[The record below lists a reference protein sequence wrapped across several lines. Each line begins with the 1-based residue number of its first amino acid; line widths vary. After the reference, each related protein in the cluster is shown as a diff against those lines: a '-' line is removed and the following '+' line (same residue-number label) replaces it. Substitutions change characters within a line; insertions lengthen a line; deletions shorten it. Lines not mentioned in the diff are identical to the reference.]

1 MSRAKT
7 SGQIKHKERTKAA
20 DIAGLKGK
28 ETTTMAAAARV
39 DVNKP
44 LTEQQ
49 RMFVQLWAEG
59 DSIPNAY
66 QRAGY
71 SIQDVSYAYRMTK
84 MPNILKQYNLVKEE
98 FRKAAQMTR
107 EEVMLGIKDAID
119 MAKLMSEPATMIA
132 GYREIGKL
140 CGYYEPK
147 KVDINVNVNGS
158 VAIERMNKMTDAE
171 LLKIIEEASLTGVDQ
186 ALIGQD
192 HDDGDQEA

>member
-1 MSRAKT
+1 MT
-7 SGQIKHKERTKAA
+7 SGEAKRKLRNKDAN
-20 DIAGLKGK
+20 IASVRGK

-49 RMFVQLWAEG
+49 RRFVSLWAEG

-107 EEVMLGIKDAID
+107 EEVMLGLKDAID

-158 VAIERMNKMTDAE
+158 IAIERMNKMSDAE

-192 HDDGDQEA
+192 HDDGDEEDS

>member
-1 MSRAKT
+1 MSTAKT
-7 SGQIKHKERTKAA
+7 SGQIRQKQRTKAA

-132 GYREIGKL
+132 GFREIGKL

-158 VAIERMNKMTDAE
+158 IAIERMNKMTDAE
-171 LLKIIEEASLTGVDQ
+171 LLKIIEEASQTGVDQ

>member
-1 MSRAKT
+1 MTTMRNTA
-7 SGQIKHKERTKAA
+7 QIKRKERTKAS
-20 DIAGLKGK
+20 DIAKLRSK

-39 DVNKP
+39 SPDKP

-49 RMFVQLWAEG
+49 RLFVQFWAEG
-59 DSIPNAY
+59 DSLPNAY

-71 SIQDVSYAYRMTK
+71 STEQVSYAYRMTK

-107 EEVMLGIKDAID
+107 EEVMLGLKDAID

-171 LLKIIEEASLTGVDQ
+171 LLKIIEEVSLTGVDQ
-186 ALIGQD
+186 ALIGVD
-192 HDDGDQEA
+192 HDDGDETN